1 MQPRPVSTADRPL
14 LPAVR
19 VGGWSMRVRRR
30 AVLSCVGLAVACLA
44 VVLLATVLGD
54 YPLPVRDVVASL
66 TGRGTT
72 ATDFVVLDLRLARV
86 LCAIAVGMA
95 LGAAGAV
102 FQSLTRNPLGSPD
115 IIGFTQGAATGALLQ
130 ILVLGGSAAA
140 IASGAVVGGLLTS
153 LAVYLLAVR
162 GGSLGYR
169 LILVGI
175 GLNFMLGAVNWY
187 LLISADLQDAITAR
201 VWIIGSLNSRG
212 WEQLW
217 PLALTLAVG
226 LPVLMALSRPLGQ
239 LELGDD
245 LGRQLGVRVGAVR
258 IWALVVSVV
267 VTAAAVATAGP
278 IAFVALAAP
287 QLARRLTGSPTVGI
301 LPAALM
307 GGFVLA
313 SSDLVAQRLFAPT
326 QFPVGIAT
334 GAVGGVYLAALLL
347 SEWKKGRG

>member
-1 MQPRPVSTADRPL
+1 MTAVQSRPAPDRPL
-14 LPAVR
+14 PVIRL
-19 VGGWSMRVRRR
+19 GGWSMRVRRR
-30 AVLSCVGLAVACLA
+30 GVLVTVGLAAACLA
-44 VVLLATVLGD
+44 AVLVATVLGD
-54 YPLPVRDVVASL
+54 YPLPLSAVVASL
-66 TGRGTT
+66 TGRGDT
-72 ATDFVVLDLRLARV
+72 ATDFIVLDLRLARV
-86 LCAIAVGMA
+86 LCAVAVGMA

-130 ILVLGGSAAA
+130 ILVVGGSAAA
-140 IASGAVVGGLLTS
+140 VASGAVLGGLATS
-153 LAVYLLAVR
+153 VLVYLLAVR

-187 LLISADLQDAITAR
+187 LLTRADLQDALTAR
-201 VWIIGSLNSRG
+201 VWIIGSLNGRS

-226 LPVLMALSRPLGQ
+226 IPVLMALSRPLGV
-239 LELGDD
+239 LEMGDD

-258 IWALVVSVV
+258 VWALLVAVA

-287 QLARRLTGSPTVGI
+287 QLARRLTGSPTVSI

-313 SSDLVAQRLFAPT
+313 TGDLVAQRLFAPT